1 MVGLKRVGLN
11 NTRGRT
17 SPAAGAAPPRQDRP
31 SEPTLDDKLRFLR
44 QALSDPATGAP
55 PEALETH
62 MSWVFLTR
70 DRALKLKKPVRHD
83 RLDFTTLAARE
94 FDCREELRLNAR
106 LAPGIYLGLMALQQD
121 GGGRL
126 ALRPEP
132 QGERSQGDMRQG
144 DMPQGNVPRG
154 AVPQRDMP
162 QGNAPQ
168 EPEASRPES
177 ARHATPS
184 RPLARTVDW
193 LVLMRRLPHERLLP
207 QLIAA
212 GRVET
217 PQIDALARV
226 LTRFFR
232 FAAPAPLTPQD
243 YLARLRHERA
253 TDRAV
258 LTGEPVAQGLAPDQG
273 PGRDQRAGGGMHMT
287 PSVASASGL
296 HRLDPAVLP
305 PGAARVL
312 DRLDAALTRHAALL
326 GSRAAGLVEGHG
338 DLRPEHVCLLDPPVV
353 IDCLE
358 FSVALRQTDPID
370 ELAFLAMECGLLA
383 ERTPER
389 PACSADPRWLDPRS
403 IGPHLISA
411 CTAAL
416 GEALPPALMP
426 LYTACRALLRARLI
440 LAHLLDPQP
449 RTPGK
454 WPPLA
459 RRYVAVAVAALDW
472 LDAVDAVEAMEA
484 VETEEA
490 LSPAARTGRP

>member
-1 MVGLKRVGLN
+1 
-11 NTRGRT
+11 
-17 SPAAGAAPPRQDRP
+17 
-31 SEPTLDDKLRFLR
+31 
-44 QALSDPATGAP
+44 
-55 PEALETH
+55 
-62 MSWVFLTR
+62 VFLTS

-94 FDCREELRLNAR
+94 FNCREELRLNAR
-106 LAPGIYLGLMALQQD
+106 LAPGIYLGLMALRQEGD
-121 GGGRL
+121 GRL

-132 QGERSQGDMRQG
+132 QGERSLGDVRQGDVQQGTVPQGDM
-144 DMPQGNVPRG
+144 
-154 AVPQRDMP
+154 A

-168 EPEASRPES
+168 GPGASRPES
-177 ARHATPS
+177 PRPATPP
-184 RPLARTVDW
+184 RPPARTVDW

-217 PQIDALARV
+217 AQIDALARV

-232 FAAPAPLTPQD
+232 HAAPAPLPPQD
-243 YLARLRHERA
+243 YLARLRRERA

-258 LTGEPVAQGLAPDQG
+258 LTGRSVAQGQESDQG
-273 PGRDQRAGGGMHMT
+273 LDQGSGRALRTGGGMNMT

-305 PGAARVL
+305 PGAAQAL

-326 GSRAAGLVEGHG
+326 GSRAAALVEGHG
-338 DLRPEHVCLLDPPVV
+338 DLRPEHVGLLDPPVV

-383 ERTPER
+383 ERPPES
-389 PACSADPRWLDPRS
+389 PDGSVNPRWLDPRA
-403 IGPHLISA
+403 IGPRLISA

-416 GEALPPALMP
+416 GKAPPPALLP

-449 RTPGK
+449 RTPGQ

-472 LDAVDAVEAMEA
+472 LDAVEAVEAAEGTA
-484 VETEEA
+484 A
-490 LSPAARTGRP
+490 LSPAARTGRL